1 MNRFMIKCLCVISLL
16 FFIGGVHAKSEVVD
30 RLDKPVLID
39 DFNLFDQHG
48 NSFTAKNLLDSWS
61 LIFLGFTTCPDIC
74 PMTMAQLEG
83 VRAELGSHFT
93 PEKIPNIIFVAVDP
107 ARDKD
112 VLGDYLAYFHPK
124 NIVITGELSQIDR
137 LVKSVDGF
145 YRYDKKKSDTNYTV
159 VHTSAIAVVN
169 PNGEMVAKISPPF
182 GRSIAAW
189 ELMLLIRGRPIE

>member
-1 MNRFMIKCLCVISLL
+1 MNRSFLKCLFVSSVLL
-16 FFIGGVHAKSEVVD
+16 FISGVHAESEVVKQ
-30 RLDKPVLID
+30 LDKPVLID
-39 DFNLFDQHG
+39 NFELFDQYG
-48 NSFTAKNLLDSWS
+48 NSFTEKNLLGSWS

-112 VLGDYLAYFHPK
+112 VLAEYLAYFHPE
-124 NIVITGELSQIDR
+124 NIGITGELSQIDR

-145 YRYDKKKSDTNYTV
+145 YRYDKKKSDTSYTV
-159 VHTSAIAVVN
+159 VHTSSISVVN
-169 PNGEMVAKISPPF
+169 PNGEMVAKINPPF
-182 GRSIAAW
+182 GRSNAAW
-189 ELMLLIRGRPIE
+189 ELMLLIRGRAIE

>member
-1 MNRFMIKCLCVISLL
+1 MNRLMIKSLCVISLL
-16 FFIGGVHAKSEVVD
+16 LFMSGAFAKSEVVK
-30 RLDKPVLID
+30 RLDEPVLIE
-39 DFNLFDQHG
+39 DFKLIDQHG
-48 NSFTAKNLLDSWS
+48 NPFTEKNLLGSWS

-74 PMTMAQLEG
+74 PMTMSQLEG

-124 NIVITGELSQIDR
+124 NIGITGELSQIDR

-145 YRYDKKKSDTNYTV
+145 YRYDKKKSATNYNV
-159 VHTSAIAVVN
+159 VHTSTIAVVN
-169 PNGEMVAKISPPF
+169 PKGEMVAKISPPF
-182 GRSIAAW
+182 GRSNTAW
-189 ELMLLIRGRPIE
+189 ELMLLIRGKLSE

>member
-1 MNRFMIKCLCVISLL
+1 MNRSIFRCLFIISML
-16 FFIGGVHAKSEVVD
+16 FYMGGVQAKSGNVA
-30 RLDKPVLID
+30 RLETPILID
-39 DFNLFDQHG
+39 DFELIDQAG
-48 NSFTAKNLLDSWS
+48 KPFTKNDLLGTWS

-74 PMTMAQLEG
+74 PATMSQLEG

-107 ARDKD
+107 ARDKE

-124 NIVITGELSQIDR
+124 NIGITGELSQIDR

-145 YRYDKKKSDTNYTV
+145 YRYDKKKSDTNYNV
-159 VHTSAIAVVN
+159 VHTSSIAVVN

-182 GRSIAAW
+182 GISNTAW
-189 ELMLLIRGRPIE
+189 ELMLLIRGRASE